1 MILHGKLILDP
12 REAPRP
18 GWVRIEG
25 ERIAEIGEG
34 KPAERPDAGDGGGY
48 ICPGFIDAHL
58 HLPQIGA
65 IGRDGL
71 DLLQWLERVIYP
83 AEQGWADPQ
92 RAREQIDRVYNRMLR
107 TGTLGYAGYLT
118 SHRHGLVEVI
128 RAGHRR
134 PLRAVVGQVLMDR
147 NAPDDLLGQPLARLA
162 LSSRGRVTTSV
173 NPRFAV
179 SCTDRLLDQAG
190 TRSSEGKIIQTHLA
204 ESIPEC
210 ARVAE
215 LFPDDPHYTGV
226 YDRHGLLTERTL
238 LAHAVHLSEDEWR
251 LITERDSVVV
261 HCPTANTFLQS
272 GLFDLDAALAH
283 GVRLALGSDIAAGP
297 DLAMPRVGRAMIE
310 VAKMRAMTVAPSAS
324 IPTPADVWQLITR
337 GNADALGFTDAGRLE
352 AGAAADL
359 LMLAPVTDD
368 DEHLIEHLIYTW
380 SDEYVEGCV
389 LNGTMIDLKKGT
401 EGLRG

>member
-83 AEQGWADPQ
+83 A
-92 RAREQIDRVYNRMLR
+92 
-107 TGTLGYAGYLT
+107 
-118 SHRHGLVEVI
+118 
-128 RAGHRR
+128 
-134 PLRAVVGQVLMDR
+134 GQVLMDR
-147 NAPDDLLGQPLARLA
+147 NAPDDLLGHPLARLA
-162 LSSRGRVTTSV
+162 RSSRGRVTTSV

-179 SCTDRLLDQAG
+179 SCTDRLLDRAG

-215 LFPDDPHYTGV
+215 LFPEDPHYTGV

-272 GLFDLDAALAH
+272 GLFDAALAH

-401 EGLRG
+401 EGLRD